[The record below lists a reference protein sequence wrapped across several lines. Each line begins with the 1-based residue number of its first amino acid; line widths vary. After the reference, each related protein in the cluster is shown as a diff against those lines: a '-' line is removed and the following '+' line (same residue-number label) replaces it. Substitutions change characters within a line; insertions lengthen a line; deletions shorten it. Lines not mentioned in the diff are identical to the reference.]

1 MHLLLA
7 GNRTKPCVEGDW
19 RHMKMA
25 STNLR
30 VPEVYGTPGVSYLF
44 HVIAPRLMVFAR
56 HGFLPTPIHSHGNP
70 VRNGR
75 SGLCSDHVGSS
86 APCVT
91 QQLTHY
97 YMWEFADNAYLQRHE
112 ADVAN
117 ERLHR
122 LSSRF
127 ETGADAQG
135 LRGSYGNQYALQIP
149 SNVC

>member
-1 MHLLLA
+1 
-7 GNRTKPCVEGDW
+7 
-19 RHMKMA
+19 MKMA

-30 VPEVYGTPGVSYLF
+30 VLEVYGTPGVSYLL
-44 HVIAPRLMVFAR
+44 HVIAPRLMAFVR
-56 HGFLPTPIHSHGNP
+56 HGFFTPIYSQGDP
-70 VRNGR
+70 VLNGR

-97 YMWEFADNAYLQRHE
+97 YLWEFADNAYLQRHE

-117 ERLHR
+117 ERLRR
-122 LSSRF
+122 LSSKF
-127 ETGADAQG
+127 ETAPDTQG
-135 LRGSYGNQYALQIP
+135 LRGSYGNQYTLQIP